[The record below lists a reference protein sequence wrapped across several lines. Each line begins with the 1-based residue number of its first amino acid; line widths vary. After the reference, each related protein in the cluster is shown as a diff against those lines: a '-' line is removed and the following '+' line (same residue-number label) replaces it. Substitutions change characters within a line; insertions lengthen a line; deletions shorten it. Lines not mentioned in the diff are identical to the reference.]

1 MQRHLGRAQAFGIG
15 AVRRRLLAVLA
26 LVLLA
31 GAAGVSDASAA
42 GNASRAVGFVEEAQ
56 NRDGGFG
63 AQKGGAS
70 DPLATLWASAAL
82 LAAGKNPRDEFL
94 KNGRSAEDYLVAHAG
109 SYTSLEQL
117 GLLALVQNAS
127 RLGASAFG
135 RPLDKLRPRLS
146 ESAVRADPRG
156 VAFAIFGLLSADSGQ
171 ARATARSAA
180 QSLLAST
187 TSDGAWGPDGNADS
201 ASTALVLQAL
211 AATGVANRDTPQVAS
226 GFAYLRNAQVND
238 GAIAEST
245 RVDKAS
251 AGGSVAATAYMIQ
264 ALNAFGLG
272 SIRTSTGK
280 TERQGLTQYQQ
291 QSSGGLTSKG
301 GIYSQVAPSIV
312 ETSQAFPAFNGVSL
326 QLPVVRS
333 TSGGPDAARK
343 RADAK
348 KRAADRAKH
357 DNSQKRE
364 STGTSSDGASSGTS
378 DSSGDTSAADDPG
391 AFERATAGGDAGRE
405 GRAGDSDG
413 AAGGDRADDEDG
425 GAGAQPRSADDPGSA
440 ARTDAQRGGAADRAG
455 DRSESAA
462 AADDGGDE
470 VSGAVVR
477 ASSGPPLQ
485 TRAGADDSGLTTR
498 QRATIAVGALLGLL
512 LLAGVAIERLRPR
525 PTGAR
530 PLTTEAIA
538 GVQAAARPVV
548 RGAAKL
554 GGAGVR
560 DPASGRCLVAR
571 RRWPLLLVLAL
582 GAALIA
588 LPAATKMFER
598 APQGAK
604 MIDAFA
610 PYMTAERLAS
620 FQRDVREVDEYATE
634 ALTTAPRIFVP
645 GVSDPQQRQQQFLTR
660 SPQVALFS
668 QQWPDVHGTFTRLLG
683 TIQGNKANYDAV
695 AALPSFTLFPWF
707 FVVPGVLLIVLA
719 LAGLL
724 LGRRRPASWIPL
736 RRATIA
742 LGVGLVLAPVA
753 FQMFTRAPQGGRMVD
768 AFRTIETRR
777 TVQTVQG
784 HFGTIAVGQGAIRTE
799 LVPRLQARG
808 WSDARLR
815 QQLPA
820 SMRLQR
826 RWTAILN
833 NLTPMIGVMSDNVVN
848 YRAVAAL
855 PPFPL
860 FPWLF
865 VVPGLLAIALA
876 LLAGRRPQPA
886 RPSPPS
892 DHHDT
897 NEDLPCTDTS
907 SQPSRLALP
916 V

>member
-1 MQRHLGRAQAFGIG
+1 MTRREQRRPASSRTRAGVA
-15 AVRRRLLAVLA
+15 LLA
-26 LVLLA
+26 LLA
-31 GAAGVSDASAA
+31 ATLLVGPLVARACAA
-42 GNASRAVGFVEEAQ
+42 GNASRAVGFIEEAQ

-94 KNGRSAEDYLVAHAG
+94 KNGRSAEDYLVAHAA
-109 SYTSLEQL
+109 SYSSLEQL

-135 RPLDKLRPRLS
+135 RPLDRLRPRLS

-156 VAFAIFGLLSADSGQ
+156 VAFAILGLLSADNGQ

-211 AATGVANRDTPQVAS
+211 AATGVANRDTPQVTS

-251 AGGSVAATAYMIQ
+251 AGGSVAATAYTIQ

-301 GIYSQVAPSIV
+301 GIYSQVAPSVV

-378 DSSGDTSAADDPG
+378 SDASSDTSAADDPG
-391 AFERATAGGDAGRE
+391 AFERATAGGNDDEDAAHGRS
-405 GRAGDSDG
+405 GGG
-413 AAGGDRADDEDG
+413 AAGPDARSAPDDAKRSASADRAD
-425 GAGAQPRSADDPGSA
+425 AQS
-440 ARTDAQRGGAADRAG
+440 GGAADRAG
-455 DRSESAA
+455 DRSDPPAA
-462 AADDGGDE
+462 AGGDE

-485 TRAGADDSGLTTR
+485 TRAGADDSGLTNR

-512 LLAGVAIERLRPR
+512 LLAGIATERLRPR

-530 PLTTEAIA
+530 PLSTEAIA

-560 DPASGRCLVAR
+560 DPASGRRLVAR

-598 APQGAK
+598 APQGAT

-610 PYMTAERLAS
+610 PYMTSERLAS
-620 FQRDVREVDEYATE
+620 FQRDVREVDEYADE
-634 ALTTAPRIFVP
+634 ALTKAPQIFVP

-668 QQWPDVHGTFTRLLG
+668 QQWPDVHRTFTRLLG

-695 AALPSFTLFPWF
+695 AALPPFTLFPWF
-707 FVVPGVLLIVLA
+707 FVVPGALLIVLA